1 VEIARPP
8 NLYRGTDMIDTRLS
22 RSALRVRHFFF
33 GLLLLLPVSLS
44 SISTGETGTG
54 TPSVPVPTGASRVEE
69 DWEIV
74 IKEPS
79 TATDSPQLSVVFGPA
94 DPESKT
100 HAVFELNHATQP
112 SYLKG
117 GMQLQC
123 WWGEELVDYR
133 NQHHPSD
140 LHVNNETITFT
151 TATQTG
157 NNKILMEVLN
167 GNSTSFG
174 AFGGET
180 SLRAQVN
187 LAKADLSDF
196 DSNYSLQHSG
206 CGWGKNRVSKFTRKA
221 IRYYDK
227 DGSLAAQDT
236 TERVIHQLE
245 P

>member
-1 VEIARPP
+1 
-8 NLYRGTDMIDTRLS
+8 MIDALCRL
-22 RSALRVRHFFF
+22 RRCARRARIAAP
-33 GLLLLLPVSLS
+33 GLLLLITCSLPAVCHGQ
-44 SISTGETGTG
+44 ISDGQS
-54 TPSVPVPTGASRVEE
+54 TPAVPDGAVRVEE

-79 TATDSPQLSVVFGPA
+79 TATDSPQLTVVFGPA

-112 SYLKG
+112 AYVKG

-123 WWGEELVDYR
+123 WWGESLIDYR

-140 LHVNNETITFT
+140 LHISDETITFT

-157 NNKILMEVLN
+157 SNRIVLEVLN
-167 GNSTSFG
+167 GNSQSFG
-174 AFGGET
+174 TFGGEVYLRT
-180 SLRAQVN
+180 SVQST
-187 LAKADLSDF
+187 KADLTGF
-196 DSNYSLQHSG
+196 DSEYSLQHSG
-206 CGWGKNRVSKFTRKA
+206 CGWGKNRVAKFSRKA

-227 DGSLAAQDT
+227 NGLLKGQDA
-236 TERVIHQLE
+236 TERVIHQLT

>member
-1 VEIARPP
+1 
-8 NLYRGTDMIDTRLS
+8 MIVTRLGR

-33 GLLLLLPVSLS
+33 GLLILLPVSLS
-44 SISTGETGTG
+44 STTSGQSGSG
-54 TPSVPVPTGASRVEE
+54 DSSVPVPAGANRVEE

-123 WWGEELVDYR
+123 WWGESLIDYR

-140 LHVNNETITFT
+140 LHNNNETITFT

-157 NNKILMEVLN
+157 SGKIQMEVLN
-167 GNSTSFG
+167 GSSTSFG
-174 AFGGET
+174 TFGGES
-180 SLRAQVN
+180 SLRAAVN
-187 LAKADLSDF
+187 LAKSDLSDF
-196 DSNYSLQHSG
+196 DSEYSLQHSG
-206 CGWGKNRVSKFTRKA
+206 CGWGKNRVAKFARKA

-227 DGSLAAQDT
+227 NGALAAQDT
-236 TERVIHQLE
+236 TERVIHQLD
-245 P
+245 